1 MQLVMDINSHLAM
14 FRDMLINVGQYKDN
28 PELRERIRKYRH
40 LIVEECKHATEVM
53 TEIVKR

>member
-1 MQLVMDINSHLAM
+1 MDINSHLAM

-53 TEIVKR
+53 TEIVKRW